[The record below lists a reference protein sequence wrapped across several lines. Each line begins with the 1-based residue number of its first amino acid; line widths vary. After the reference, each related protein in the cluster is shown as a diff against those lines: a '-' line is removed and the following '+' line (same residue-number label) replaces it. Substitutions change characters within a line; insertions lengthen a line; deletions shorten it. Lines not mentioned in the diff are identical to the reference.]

1 MNTTLIAVFVYA
13 FSTTVVLLALLRVG
27 ARVSDILKTAK
38 DLDWDDVAQLTGD
51 VATCKRQIQKLNNR
65 LNGMEGSSRA
75 SQELAEYL
83 SQQSQ
88 GTPPPAAETI
98 TNGHR
103 GG

>member
-1 MNTTLIAVFVYA
+1 M
-13 FSTTVVLLALLRVG
+13 S
-27 ARVSDILKTAK
+27 ARVSEILKTAK

-65 LNGMEGSSRA
+65 LNGMEGTSRA

-83 SQQSQ
+83 SQQSSA
-88 GTPPPAAETI
+88 TPPAAAEPI

>member
-1 MNTTLIAVFVYA
+1 MDTTLIAIFL
-13 FSTTVVLLALLRVG
+13 FSFCSVVAVLGLLRVS
-27 ARVSDILKTAK
+27 ARVSEILKTAK

-65 LNGMEGSSRA
+65 LNGMEGTSRA

-83 SQQSQ
+83 SQQSSA
-88 GTPPPAAETI
+88 TPPVTAEPV